1 MILNKLLLLLPC
13 YNNNCIVTLVF
24 NLDRDLSDF
33 DFHEPKIFQYT
44 LHAAGLFP
52 SLTLVSPEAT
62 ELLSPSVAQ
71 AKLGNF
77 LVRAARYFGWL

>member
-1 MILNKLLLLLPC
+1 MILNKLLPC
-13 YNNNCIVTLVF
+13 YINNCIVTLVF
-24 NLDRDLSDF
+24 NFDRELADL

-44 LHAAGLFP
+44 LHAAGLLS
-52 SLTLVSPEAT
+52 SLTVVAPEAT
-62 ELLSPSVAQ
+62 ELVSSSVAQ

>member
-1 MILNKLLLLLPC
+1 M
-13 YNNNCIVTLVF
+13 TLVF
-24 NLDRDLSDF
+24 NLDRELSDI
-33 DFHEPKIFQYT
+33 DFPEPKIFQYT

-52 SLTLVSPEAT
+52 SLTVVSPEAT
-62 ELLSPSVAQ
+62 ELVSPSVAQ

>member
-1 MILNKLLLLLPC
+1 M
-13 YNNNCIVTLVF
+13 F
-24 NLDRDLSDF
+24 NFDRELSDL

-62 ELLSPSVAQ
+62 ELVSPSVAQ

-77 LVRAARYFGWL
+77 LVRAARYFGWLEGTITQCSILGP

>member
-1 MILNKLLLLLPC
+1 M
-13 YNNNCIVTLVF
+13 F
-24 NLDRDLSDF
+24 NLDRELSDL
-33 DFHEPKIFQYT
+33 DFHEPKIFHYT

-52 SLTLVSPEAT
+52 SLTVVSPEAT
-62 ELLSPSVAQ
+62 ELVSPSVAQ